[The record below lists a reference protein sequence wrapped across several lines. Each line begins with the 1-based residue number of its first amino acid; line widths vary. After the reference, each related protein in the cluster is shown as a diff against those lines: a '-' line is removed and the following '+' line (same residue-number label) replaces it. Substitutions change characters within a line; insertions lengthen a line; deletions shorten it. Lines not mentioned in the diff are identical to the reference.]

1 MHVGELTG
9 RPITLGLRTKKN
21 KKNMAEVKYLKR
33 KMAITFKLLWIFMSK
48 IFLVMAFLLVTNCD
62 ATDLYDGK
70 SLTIP
75 QVFYKDTIYTN
86 VVVSIGNVVSVGS
99 GENSSLMD
107 FFDESS
113 GQLFISSVSFSGNI
127 YNNVV
132 VTVANIQSI
141 GGSQS
146 NQSATRMIVNSSKN
160 SYTRYFSQ
168 LRNPNVKLTTYF
180 QPGSNPVWQNWIPK
194 GMNLVAQA
202 IDSSL
207 TYVNGMV
214 ALDEKWGANI
224 LQQNFNVVTN
234 SQAISILNLS
244 NPYKTINYAP
254 FFMSV
259 WNDAEATQTNSIVKD
274 PVGMRQTPAHEVF
287 HSVQTALANGPTTVS
302 TIPTWFKEGH
312 CVYIGTY
319 SSDYLGFNSYLT
331 DSRPWAIQRAKAVKT
346 PNYPLSEIVGYGADY
361 DSYGIGEIATE
372 FLIGLFGI
380 EKSLNIYREMAKG
393 LNFNDSFQKA
403 IGINIKTFYSI
414 FEANRQTLL
423 LAVN

>member
-1 MHVGELTG
+1 MRRLFS
-9 RPITLGLRTKKN
+9 IL
-21 KKNMAEVKYLKR
+21 
-33 KMAITFKLLWIFMSK
+33 
-48 IFLVMAFLLVTNCD
+48 AFLLVTNCY

-86 VVVSIGNVVSVGS
+86 VIVSIGNVVSVGS
-99 GENSSLMD
+99 GENSSLID

-146 NQSATRMIVNSSKN
+146 NQSITRMIVNSSKN
-160 SYTRYFSQ
+160 SYTRYFSKI
-168 LRNPNVKLTTYF
+168 RNPNVKITTYF
-180 QPGSNPVWQNWIPK
+180 QPGSNPLWQNWIPK

-202 IDSSL
+202 VDSTL
-207 TYVNGMV
+207 TYVNAMV
-214 ALDEKWGANI
+214 ALDENWGTNI
-224 LQQNFNVVTN
+224 LQQNFNVATN

-259 WNDAEATQTNSIVKD
+259 WNDTVATQTNSIVKD

-287 HSVQTALANGPTTVS
+287 HSVQSALANGSAPVS
-302 TIPTWFKEGH
+302 KIPTWFKEGH

-319 SSDYLGFNSYLT
+319 SSDYLGLNSYLV
-331 DSRPWAIQRAKAVKT
+331 DARPWSIQRAKSANT
-346 PNYPLSEIVGYGADY
+346 PNYLLSQIVGYEADY

-380 EKSLNIYREMAKG
+380 EKSINIYKEMAKG
-393 LNFNDSFQKA
+393 LNFDDSFQKA
-403 IGINIKTFYSI
+403 IGINLNTFYSI

-423 LAVN
+423 SPVN